1 MFRTQHRQREAHS
14 LLNRDVTPSV
24 RATIYGADGNSDTY
38 ITNKEAVKPVAVYEI
53 VGSKFID
60 IPYETQEIAVTD
72 ESPTINYSGGAAGN
86 LLYRSREYLR
96 VGGNTL
102 ENYRAVIILEP
113 TTPIDSALSTVS
125 GYTTGAA
132 YSVSNATL
140 TLALQSGATGTA
152 LEAVLLPLGVT
163 VDASVSWYK
172 PSEGAGTTW
181 TNGGGDTEP
190 AAAEIVSTGVWSG
203 SNISFDITPFLNIWN
218 TSGKPKLAITVKT
231 KEQTG
236 QILQFHSWESQGTSI
251 GGSLLQNCKFLTGGE
266 TNYTTTEGIRVLVS
280 TSGSTA
286 AGVTATVSLAD
297 ERTTA
302 VQQWNSFG
310 ASTTTGSTFT
320 FFSPDSEQG
329 LVLGSVT
336 CILNDKVSDNTG
348 SPLVVTGISLG
359 GITAYYTTVE
369 LSSVSVLPSGTG
381 IIEISNPTAQTLSD
395 IGGLATNQN
404 IYVDYRAG
412 SAVNNVRSFTVKFTA
427 DETTKQSRA
436 RIYLNETPVSENRN
450 GLNTR
455 ISVVQTKPSLTMDLL
470 LG

>member
-1 MFRTQHRQREAHS
+1 MLRNNRHNGAHS

-38 ITNKEAVKPVAVYEI
+38 ITNREPIKPVTIYEVI
-53 VGSKFID
+53 GSKFID
-60 IPYETQEIAVTD
+60 IPDESKEIAVT
-72 ESPTINYSGGAAGN
+72 EETPTINYYGGAAGN

-96 VGGNTL
+96 VGGNTF

-113 TTPIDSALSTVS
+113 TTAITSALSTVS
-125 GYTTGAA
+125 GYTAGAA
-132 YSVSNATL
+132 YSVGNATL

-190 AAAEIVSTGVWSG
+190 AAAEIVSTGVWNDH
-203 SNISFDITPFLNIWN
+203 NILFDVTPFLNIWN
-218 TSGKPKLAITVKT
+218 TSGSQKLAIAIKT
-231 KEQTG
+231 KVQTNE
-236 QILQFHSWESQGTSI
+236 ILEFHSWESQSSVI
-251 GGSLLQNCKFLTGGE
+251 GGDGLLTCQFLVGGE
-266 TNYTTTEGIRVLVS
+266 NNTTLTEGIRVLVQ

-286 AGVTATVSLAD
+286 AGVTATISLAD

-310 ASTTTGSTFT
+310 ASITTGSTLT
-320 FFSPDSEQG
+320 FFSPDTEQG

-336 CILNDKVSDNTG
+336 CTLNDKVSDNTG
-348 SPLVVTGISLG
+348 SPFVVTGISLG
-359 GITAYYTTVE
+359 GITAYYTTAE

-381 IIEISNPTAQTLSD
+381 IIEISNPTAQTVSD
-395 IGGLATNQN
+395 INELTTNQN
-404 IYVDYRAG
+404 IYVDYLAG
-412 SAVNNVRSFTVKFTA
+412 SASNNSRSFTVKFVA
-427 DETTKQSRA
+427 DETMKQNRS

-455 ISVVQTKPSLTMDLL
+455 ISVIQTKPSLTMDLL

>member
-1 MFRTQHRQREAHS
+1 MLRTQHRQREAHS

-38 ITNKEAVKPVAVYEI
+38 ITNREAIKSVSVYEI

-60 IPYETQEIAVTD
+60 IPDESQEIAVTD
-72 ESPTINYSGGAAGN
+72 ENPTANYSGGAGGN

-113 TTPIDSALSTVS
+113 TTAIASALSTVS

-132 YSVSNATL
+132 YSVGNATL
-140 TLALQSGATGTA
+140 TLSLQSGATGTA

-181 TNGGGDTEP
+181 SNGGGDTEP

-218 TSGKPKLAITVKT
+218 TSGKQKLAIAVKA
-231 KEQTG
+231 QQQG
-236 QILQFHSWESQGTSI
+236 GGILQFHSWESQSSAIG
-251 GGSLLQNCKFLTGGE
+251 GGSLSNCRFLAGGDNNS
-266 TNYTTTEGIRVLVS
+266 TSTEGIRVLVQ

-297 ERTTA
+297 ERNTA
-302 VQQWNSFG
+302 IQQWNSFG

-320 FFSPDSEQG
+320 FFSPDAEQG
-329 LVLGSVT
+329 LVLGSVNCT
-336 CILNDKVSDNTG
+336 LNDKASDNTG

-381 IIEISNPTAQTLSD
+381 IIEISNPTTQTLYD
-395 IGGLATNQN
+395 INGLAVNQN

-412 SAVNNVRSFTVKFTA
+412 SATNNSRSFTVKFVA
-427 DETTKQSRA
+427 DETLKQSRA

>member
-24 RATIYGADGNSDTY
+24 RATVYGTDGNSDTY
-38 ITNKEAVKPVAVYEI
+38 ITNRQAVKPVAVYEI

-60 IPYETQEIAVTD
+60 IPDESQEIATTD
-72 ESPTINYSGGAAGN
+72 ESPTINYSGGAGGN

-96 VGGNTL
+96 IGGNTL
-102 ENYRAVIILEP
+102 ETYRAVIILEP
-113 TTPIDSALSTVS
+113 TTAITSALSTVS
-125 GYTTGAA
+125 GYTAGAA
-132 YSVSNATL
+132 YSVGNATL
-140 TLALQSGATGTA
+140 TLSLLSGATGA
-152 LEAVLLPLGVT
+152 AVEAVLMPLGVT

-172 PSEGAGTTW
+172 PSEGAETTW
-181 TNGGGDTEP
+181 ANAGGDTEP
-190 AAAEIVSTGVWSG
+190 AAAEIVSMGVWSG

-218 TSGKPKLAITVKT
+218 TSEKQKLAIIIKA
-231 KEQTG
+231 QQLTG
-236 QILQFHSWESQGTSI
+236 GILQFHSWESQSSAI
-251 GGSLLQNCKFLTGGE
+251 GGGNLLNCRFLAGGE
-266 TNYTTTEGIRVLVS
+266 SNSTSTEGVRVLVQ

-286 AGVTATVSLAD
+286 TGVTATVSLAD

-310 ASTTTGSTFT
+310 ASVSTGSTFT
-320 FFSPDSEQG
+320 FFSPDAEQG

-336 CILNDKVSDNTG
+336 CTLSNKVSDNTG

-359 GITAYYTTVE
+359 GITAYYTTAE
-369 LSSVSVLPSGTG
+369 LSGVSTLPSETG
-381 IIEISNPTAQTLSD
+381 IIEISNPTTQTLSD
-395 IGGLATNQN
+395 ITGLTENQN

-412 SAVNNVRSFTVKFTA
+412 SATNNSRSFTVKFVA
-427 DETTKQSRA
+427 DETTKQNRA
-436 RIYLNETPVSENRN
+436 RIYLNETPVSENRS

-455 ISVVQTKPSLTMDLL
+455 ISVIQTKPTLTMDLL

>member
-1 MFRTQHRQREAHS
+1 MLRTQHRQREAHS

-38 ITNKEAVKPVAVYEI
+38 ITNREAVKPVAVYEI

-60 IPYETQEIAVTD
+60 IPD
-72 ESPTINYSGGAAGN
+72 ESQETIITEETPTVNYSGGAGGN

-96 VGGNTL
+96 VGGNTF

-113 TTPIDSALSTVS
+113 TTAIASALSTVS
-125 GYTTGAA
+125 GYTAGAA
-132 YSVSNATL
+132 YSVGNATL

-181 TNGGGDTEP
+181 ANGGGDTEP

-218 TSGKPKLAITVKT
+218 TSGKQKLAIAVKA
-231 KEQTG
+231 QQQG
-236 QILQFHSWESQGTSI
+236 GGILQFHSWESQSSII
-251 GGSLLQNCKFLTGGE
+251 GGDSLLNCQFLAGGE
-266 TNYTTTEGIRVLVS
+266 SNNTSTEGVRVLVQ

-297 ERTTA
+297 ERNTA

-320 FFSPDSEQG
+320 FFSPDTEQG

-336 CILNDKVSDNTG
+336 CTLNDKVSDNTG

-359 GITAYYTTVE
+359 GITAYYTTAE

-381 IIEISNPTAQTLSD
+381 IIEISNPTTQTLSD
-395 IGGLATNQN
+395 INSIIANQN
-404 IYVDYRAG
+404 IYVDYLAG
-412 SAVNNVRSFTVKFTA
+412 SAANNVRSFTVKFTA

-436 RIYLNETPVSENRN
+436 RIYLNEIPVSENRN

>member
-38 ITNKEAVKPVAVYEI
+38 ITNREAVKPVAVYEI

-60 IPYETQEIAVTD
+60 IPDESQEVAVTD
-72 ESPTINYSGGAAGN
+72 ETPTINYSGGAGGN

-113 TTPIDSALSTVS
+113 TTAIASALSTAS

-132 YSVSNATL
+132 YSVGNATL
-140 TLALQSGATGTA
+140 TLALQSGATGAA

-172 PSEGAGTTW
+172 PSEAAGTTW
-181 TNGGGDTEP
+181 ESGGGDTEP
-190 AAAEIVSTGVWSG
+190 SAVGIASTGVWSG

-218 TSGKPKLAITVKT
+218 TSGKQKLAITVKP
-231 KEQTG
+231 QQQIG
-236 QILQFHSWESQGTSI
+236 QILQFHSWESQSSAI
-251 GGSLLQNCKFLTGGE
+251 GGGNLLNCRFLAGGE
-266 TNYTTTEGIRVLVS
+266 TNTVSTEGIRVLVQ

-302 VQQWNSFG
+302 VQYWNSFG

-320 FFSPDSEQG
+320 FFSPDNEQG
-329 LVLGSVT
+329 LVLRSVSCT
-336 CILNDKVSDNTG
+336 LLDRVSDSTG
-348 SPLVVTGISLG
+348 SPLVVSGLSLG

-369 LSSVSVLPSGTG
+369 LSSTSTLPSGTG
-381 IIEISNPTAQTLSD
+381 IIEVSNPTTQTLTD
-395 IGGLATNQN
+395 ISSLVANQN

-412 SAVNNVRSFTVKFTA
+412 SATNNSRSFTVKFVA